1 MGTYIWDSYKIS
13 EAVISYTIF
22 MNNGKMLPAGV
33 CKVVETDLRTVCL
46 CIFSYGGGFDGQG
59 GRLDNFPVTAK

>member
-1 MGTYIWDSYKIS
+1 
-13 EAVISYTIF
+13 
-22 MNNGKMLPAGV
+22 MLPAGV

-59 GRLDNFPVTAK
+59 GRLDNFPVTAKWPQAPLELKPANSAALAAVTEILK